1 MTWTGF
7 SWLKIQVQCAVCS
20 CGICER
26 FPASRIS
33 RVVKWS
39 SSRTYSID
47 TQNRFCVLWN
57 RHSGSAAINRCISRG
72 LSPSK
77 MVCCMFWN
85 RHSGSAV
92 KRWVQ
97 AVSICLSDPCVSCF
111 HWNAVGQEVHHTHY
125 VIGAVEFWWSS
136 ESKAS
141 HTKKKIVWNKCS
153 FWFC

>member
-7 SWLKIQVQCAVCS
+7 SCFKIQVQCAVCS

-57 RHSGSAAINRCISRG
+57 RHSGSAAINRCTSHG
-72 LSPSK
+72 LPSSQ

-97 AVSICLSDPCVSCF
+97 AVSTYMLIWPLCQLLPLECRRSRGTS
-111 HWNAVGQEVHHTHY
+111 HIA
-125 VIGAVEFWWSS
+125 SS
-136 ESKAS
+136 EPWNFGGRLKARR
-141 HTKKKIVWNKCS
+141 HIRKKTRVE
-153 FWFC
+153 